1 MNGTSIQTVLVNA
14 PYIKSFSLQQIPYL
28 LTGVV
33 LLFSLGVCPALL
45 LCLYPTRPFK
55 RLTLCCR
62 YRCRNWINIFA
73 DSFQGCY
80 RMGPFGTSL
89 YIMIPS
95 AYMFLLIGIFS
106 LDTTPP
112 RLLLF
117 QRRVMYLF
125 PLFMC
130 QPLLFACLKP
140 CKSQLMNVSLTFHT
154 ALVSLLIVLVLQ
166 FGVVMYVRWTGEKQL
181 ALASLVG
188 STHRT
193 LNTCSTHCIIIYTQS
208 QTCTHI

>member
-1 MNGTSIQTVLVNA
+1 MQSTEVINMNVTSIQTVLVTT

-33 LLFSLGVCPALL
+33 LLFSLRVCPALL

-62 YRCRNWINIFA
+62 YRYRIWINIFA

-80 RMGPFGTSL
+80 REGPFGTL
-89 YIMIPS
+89 FYKGIPS

-112 RLLLF
+112 RLLSF
-117 QRRVMYLF
+117 KRRIMYLF

-140 CKSQLMNVSLTFHT
+140 C
-154 ALVSLLIVLVLQ
+154 
-166 FGVVMYVRWTGEKQL
+166 
-181 ALASLVG
+181 
-188 STHRT
+188 
-193 LNTCSTHCIIIYTQS
+193 
-208 QTCTHI
+208 

>member
-1 MNGTSIQTVLVNA
+1 MLLSFTSVIHVSFGLVRSTDVINMNVTSIQTVLVTT

-28 LTGVV
+28 LTVVV

-80 RMGPFGTSL
+80 RVGPFVTSL

-106 LDTTPP
+106 LDTTH
-112 RLLLF
+112 LDC
-117 QRRVMYLF
+117 YHS
-125 PLFMC
+125 
-130 QPLLFACLKP
+130 KD
-140 CKSQLMNVSLTFHT
+140 
-154 ALVSLLIVLVLQ
+154 
-166 FGVVMYVRWTGEKQL
+166 G
-181 ALASLVG
+181 
-188 STHRT
+188 
-193 LNTCSTHCIIIYTQS
+193 
-208 QTCTHI
+208 